1 MLLLIVD
8 SYYRTGLTQP
18 NQAEAERCGIGRESV
33 FFSLACWI
41 VKDPDAM
48 QGRVAVFAAALLL
61 RLLTVTEAAQVVV
74 IELARRDREGRDRRS
89 GWGGRMAGSTS
100 ISSLGWGR
108 QLSGGCGDLRR
119 DFLQGL
125 ACVSFVFLLLLV
137 FSPANAA
144 QGVTHLDPPA
154 PAPRTTPPEVTVF
167 RIPDRETNSA
177 EGVGERLPRTRR
189 AEAQQPHLKQAKG
202 RRRKRQVHRVKCF
215 DRACVGLGP
224 RSGHRQATCRESAG
238 GIYCSLRMQP

>member
-100 ISSLGWGR
+100 ISP
-108 QLSGGCGDLRR
+108 
-119 DFLQGL
+119 
-125 ACVSFVFLLLLV
+125 VS
-137 FSPANAA
+137 A
-144 QGVTHLDPPA
+144 G
-154 PAPRTTPPEVTVF
+154 
-167 RIPDRETNSA
+167 SA
-177 EGVGERLPRTRR
+177 VEWWMWRL
-189 AEAQQPHLKQAKG
+189 AKG
-202 RRRKRQVHRVKCF
+202 F
-215 DRACVGLGP
+215 LAGPGLSRACVFLFSSSPCLLP
-224 RSGHRQATCRESAG
+224 RKCGSRSDTSRPTGASA
-238 GIYCSLRMQP
+238 QNHTP

>member
-48 QGRVAVFAAALLL
+48 QGRVAVLAAALLL
-61 RLLTVTEAAQVVV
+61 QLLTVTEAAQVVV

-100 ISSLGWGR
+100 ISPVSAGSAVEWWMWRLAKG
-108 QLSGGCGDLRR
+108 
-119 DFLQGL
+119 FLAGPGL
-125 ACVSFVFLLLLV
+125 CVFL
-137 FSPANAA
+137 FSSSPC
-144 QGVTHLDPPA
+144 L
-154 PAPRTTPPEVTVF
+154 
-167 RIPDRETNSA
+167 
-177 EGVGERLPRTRR
+177 LPRKCGSRSDTSRPTGAR
-189 AEAQQPHLKQAKG
+189 AQNHT
-202 RRRKRQVHRVKCF
+202 
-215 DRACVGLGP
+215 P
-224 RSGHRQATCRESAG
+224 RGYS
-238 GIYCSLRMQP
+238 IPYP